1 MDKMGIK
8 ERSDEVAKRG
18 LGKGLSALI
27 SEDFSIENEGN
38 AGVMELKVTQIEPDP
53 EQPRRD
59 FDEEKLALL
68 ASSIQA
74 HGVIQ
79 PLIVSEQSNG
89 FYQIIAGER
98 RWRAAKLAGLQSVP
112 VIVRQYSREQS
123 AEVALV
129 ENLQREDLNPIE
141 EARGYKTLMD
151 EFSLTQQQV
160 AEKVGKS
167 RPAVA
172 NALRLLHLPE
182 SVQDMV
188 VYGELSSGHA
198 RAISGIS
205 DAELQID
212 IAQKAAAQDLSVRQV
227 EKMISQMAQAKAAVK
242 TEEPVDMNL
251 QTQLKG
257 IQTDL
262 QSYLGTKVKL
272 VAGKKKGKIEI
283 EYYDLSEL
291 ERVIDLIKK

>member
-1 MDKMGIK
+1 M
-8 ERSDEVAKRG
+8 AKRG

>member
-1 MDKMGIK
+1 M
-8 ERSDEVAKRG
+8 AKRG

-53 EQPRRD
+53 EQPRKD

-112 VIVRQYSREQS
+112 VIVRQYSKEQS

-205 DAELQID
+205 DTELQID